1 MKLLKHES
9 NSYVIPTGFEAN
21 ASVTCPTSLLFSGD
35 YMYLNNDGSFDCNGT
50 TDVMDVCSNSA
61 EITFNYSSCSQR
73 IAYSGRCFFYL
84 LQRERARERGRESE
98 FLLCLFQI

>member
-21 ASVTCPTSLLFSGD
+21 ASVTCPISLLFSGD

-73 IAYSGRCFFYL
+73 IAYSGRCFFFLFFFFYL
-84 LQRERARERGRESE
+84 FQRERERESE
-98 FLLCLFQI
+98 RERERE